1 MKEAVWGWLVVLP
14 FVAGA
19 CLQDPQAK
27 DPDRQVLAR
36 VGNSAIVVA
45 ELKRELRRFRLDDEE
60 GVQTASTDAVQRR
73 TLLET
78 MIDERL
84 VLRAAEAANV
94 LVTIDEVE
102 HAFAKLRG
110 GWQEEDFQ
118 KILTDRDLTATELKN
133 ELRDL
138 LTVKRYFRDQVFAR
152 VAVTDNEIDARLAQ
166 EPDRAL
172 QPEQVRARQI
182 VVKTEEVANQIAL
195 QVANGLPFEDAAT
208 KYSLSPEGKAGG
220 DLGYFA
226 RGTMPKIFD
235 EICFSLPPGQV
246 SRVVSSDYGF
256 HLFKVIERRPAQA
269 RPAQQV
275 RDELESLIR
284 RDKEREAQKQKL
296 AELRSRTQ
304 IEIRDEVLAHVL

>member
-1 MKEAVWGWLVVLP
+1 MKFAVWGWLVVLP
-14 FVAGA
+14 LVAGA

>member
-1 MKEAVWGWLVVLP
+1 MKFAVWGWLVVLP

-84 VLRAAEAANV
+84 VLRAAEAANA

>member
-1 MKEAVWGWLVVLP
+1 MKFAVWGWLVVLP

>member
-1 MKEAVWGWLVVLP
+1 MRQHGWGWLVALP
-14 FVAGA
+14 IVVGA

-27 DPDRQVLAR
+27 DPGRQVLAR
-36 VGNSAIVVA
+36 VGNSTIVVA

-102 HAFAKLRG
+102 HAFGKLRG
-110 GWQEEDFQ
+110 GWQEEQFQ
-118 KILTDRDLTATELKN
+118 KALSDRDLTATELKN

-138 LTVKRYFRDQVFAR
+138 LTVKRYFRDHVFAR
-152 VAVTDNEIDARLAQ
+152 VAVTDDEIDARLAR
-166 EPDRAL
+166 EPERAL

-195 QVANGLPFEDAAT
+195 QVANGMPFEDAAT

-220 DLGYFA
+220 DLGYFG
-226 RGTMPKIFD
+226 RGTMPKVFD
-235 EICFSLPPGQV
+235 EICFNLPPGQV
-246 SRVVSSDYGF
+246 SRVVASDYGF
-256 HLFKVIERRPAQA
+256 HLFKVLERRPAQA
-269 RPAQQV
+269 RPVQQV

-284 RDKEREAQKQKL
+284 REKEREAQKQKL